1 MYTGIHHMED
11 QDHGLTDVLD
21 WKLLEAAK
29 PAIESGQE
37 NIAHLK

>member
-1 MYTGIHHMED
+1 MYTGIYHMED

-29 PAIESGQE
+29 PALRVRTKSIGL
-37 NIAHLK
+37 I